1 MIINSQRGN
10 FSSATNVPIGGII
23 LWGQEAIPDGWAIC
37 DGTNGT
43 IDLRGV
49 FPIGAGGKYS
59 LGD

>member
-1 MIINSQRGN
+1 MIINGQRGN